1 MGKERYRALFAGF
14 YIFGV
19 FLSASSAYIWGK
31 IKIGSFLCLKTF
43 LCFVSPVSLQGTVN
57 LKSSKIRKYCKFLRD
72 TKDRIFCKPEK
83 YTVRFQ
89 VVIFP
94 FVWGTLYIYIYTH
107 IYTPVFMSLMLSQ
120 LAYESCFLF
129 LCSCVHVFSGNLMS
143 QSATRYPKTV
153 HKVRWTWLIW
163 K

>member
-94 FVWGTLYIYIYTH
+94 FVWGTLYIYIYLYTH
-107 IYTPVFMSLMLSQ
+107 IHTCFHVIDVVPISIRILFFVFVFM
-120 LAYESCFLF
+120 
-129 LCSCVHVFSGNLMS
+129 CSCIFRKFDEPISDQV
-143 QSATRYPKTV
+143 PKNRT
-153 HKVRWTWLIW
+153 
-163 K
+163 